1 MRIRV
6 TSGGKRPDWST
17 VFIDLGTLVELRRNI
32 SIAQPVEERAAS
44 RQSTRTTAGA
54 SRHRRTTAPCA
65 KLLSPHPQCY
75 PFVGVIEGWEFPWVK
90 PVLRTE
96 PMSESETVREQGG
109 WVLTASIA
117 NSVLGFGFW
126 ALAAHLF
133 SSGAVGIA

>member
-1 MRIRV
+1 MIA
-6 TSGGKRPDWST
+6 
-17 VFIDLGTLVELRRNI
+17 LR
-32 SIAQPVEERAAS
+32 
-44 RQSTRTTAGA
+44 
-54 SRHRRTTAPCA
+54 A
-65 KLLSPHPQCY
+65 KLLSAHPQCY

-109 WVLTASIA
+109 WVLTARIA

-133 SSGAVGIA
+133 SSGAVGFAGALVSLSSLATSIGILGLDNGLGRFATRADRPRALIWHLVRI